1 MIKAIII
8 DDELH
13 VRKHIEEMC
22 SRFFANEI
30 QIIASCANIEDGVKQ
45 VTSLKPDFIFLDINI
60 QNKSGFEVVER
71 IKHVVDCEIVFVTA
85 HAEYAIRAFE
95 SAAMHYILKPITENH
110 IREVMHRLKKRK
122 DNFSKID
129 RISILM
135 DNMNNNSTYGQRIV
149 IPNAN
154 GFDVFNVKTITHV
167 KADGSYCEI
176 FSFNE
181 TKGFTCS
188 KSLKSIQDQLDPSI
202 FKKCH
207 RSYLVNIN
215 YVKSFDKSSGNIYL
229 VDGTVIPMSIRNKKD
244 FSNAFFNQ

>member
-13 VRKHIEEMC
+13 VRKHIEEIC
-22 SRFFANEI
+22 KQSFPNEI
-30 QIIASCANIEDGVKQ
+30 QIVASCGTIDEGVKNITQ
-45 VTSLKPDFIFLDINI
+45 LKPDFIFLDISI

-71 IKHVVDCEIVFVTA
+71 TKNVVNCEIVFVTA

-110 IREVMHRLKKRK
+110 IKEVVARLKKRK
-122 DNFSKID
+122 TQTTKVD

-135 DNMNNNSTYGQRIV
+135 DNMSTNSTYSPRIV
-149 IPNAN
+149 IPNAH
-154 GFDVFNVKTITHV
+154 GFEVFSVNTITHL

-176 FSFNE
+176 FTINDE
-181 TKGFTCS
+181 KGFVCS
-188 KSLKSIQDQLDPSI
+188 KSLKSVQDQLDPAI

-215 YVKSFDKSSGNIYL
+215 YVKSFDKSLGNIYL
-229 VDGTVIPMSIRNKKD
+229 VDGTVLPMSIRNKKD
-244 FSNAFFNQ
+244 FSNAFFTP